1 MEMTRIETEALESAL
16 MNFLTLIMTK
26 IKILGIAQQKRDEKR
41 KLLQLKDAANHS
53 QAREL
58 F

>member
-1 MEMTRIETEALESAL
+1 
-16 MNFLTLIMTK
+16 MTK
-26 IKILGIAQQKRDEKR
+26 IKILEIAQQKRDEKR

-58 F
+58 FWAIFGCVPMV

>member
-16 MNFLTLIMTK
+16 MNFLTLILTK
-26 IKILGIAQQKRDEKR
+26 IKILGIAQQKRDEKC